1 MSRTKSGADILFDKM
16 RLEQQKNDQLA
27 AVHFLENTLGCSI
40 SIDNLH
46 TELKDGVLLCNLVNK
61 LRPNT
66 IKQVGAKDLP
76 FVKMDNIT
84 RFLQGARQLGL
95 NTAQLFE
102 TIDLFEAKDMTAVI
116 NTILTIEKI
125 HTKRKFS
132 EPIIKYKTSLCQ
144 DLSHTE
150 DLDAKTKEDID
161 RSNEGLSTECKEAP
175 DKEVENLDIQEN
187 PLTAANIVNS
197 PKELTNEHELDTN
210 ALDTPEAMAY
220 RHPLDEDSKEPQDG
234 SLASQLE
241 TKDQRDDRM
250 HKKYLAK
257 LKQGDRFAEAQ
268 SHYPDVRDI
277 FAYPPSTNLISKRS
291 SSLEIKVRRRQSL
304 SALDGDVYESG
315 VRPPRS
321 PLRPSSPSVRKTNSI
336 SSASIEHRRSRS
348 PRNTYKM
355 SLDSGYGTSIRRRPL
370 NPYYSPDEQI
380 SFHQVV
386 ETRKSLDNLRP
397 VKVHSNIRSSF
408 DEQHLTPSKSTPTA
422 AKESPSFIKDHRH
435 NRKLEEEKLQVIQA
449 LKDDGIKEK
458 LSLRSKSN
466 QILAQYQLGNCI
478 GRGQFG
484 SVYRALNLKNGEV
497 VAVKRIKID
506 DENILADIM
515 REVVMLKAVGH
526 PNVVKYH
533 GFIQKSG
540 YMNIVLE
547 YVENGSLL
555 STLKAFGAFPE
566 KLVASFGVKILSG
579 LEYLHANQVVHCDLK
594 AANILTTKTGDV
606 KLTDFGVSLNL
617 KIKESDTGRVAGT
630 PNWMAPEVIEL
641 RGASVK
647 SDIWSL
653 GCTLI
658 ELLTGKPPYAD
669 LIAMSALFRIVEDDY
684 PPLPSKI
691 SEEMREFLMCCFQKN
706 PEDRPTAAELRHH
719 AWLQANQT
727 YNMIKMHRPARMH
740 TRSLQLLHNIFN
752 LHDTSHG
759 EAESQKDD
767 DKHYTKCTS
776 TPARYKSVSDI
787 PYFEAYGGYAQTVDT
802 LNTADEYI
810 SHCFVKSDFSK
821 LKMSNFYQLVNIQW
835 ALSAKVYNHITSEV
849 RRNKDRRMS
858 EPPRAWTKSNTPT
871 NSIRSSDHKS
881 VSGNLRKLGRAFS
894 SSKGAYKPSDVE
906 GEVNEEYEL
915 AGKNGH
921 RSEDCILQ

>member
-1 MSRTKSGADILFDKM
+1 M

-27 AVHFLENTLGCSI
+27 AVQFLENTLDCSI

-46 TELKDGVLLCNLVNK
+46 AELKDGVLLCNLVNK
-61 LRPNT
+61 LRPDT

-76 FVKMDNIT
+76 FIKMDNIT
-84 RFLQGARQLGL
+84 RFLQGARKLGL

-102 TIDLFEAKDMTAVI
+102 TIDLFEAKDMTAVV
-116 NTILTIEKI
+116 NTILTIEKM
-125 HTKRKFS
+125 HTRRKLS

-144 DLSHTE
+144 DLMHT
-150 DLDAKTKEDID
+150 DDMDARAKEDIV

-187 PLTAANIVNS
+187 PLSEADIVSS
-197 PKELTNEHELDTN
+197 PTELTNEYELDSNT
-210 ALDTPEAMAY
+210 LDTPTTRDF
-220 RHPLDEDSKEPQDG
+220 RHPLDENAKESQDE
-234 SLASQLE
+234 SSASQFE
-241 TKDQRDDRM
+241 TKDQKDDRM
-250 HKKYLAK
+250 HKRYLAK

-277 FAYPPSTNLISKRS
+277 FAYPPSTHLISKRS
-291 SSLEIKVRRRQSL
+291 SSLEIKVRRRQSM

-321 PLRPSSPSVRKTNSI
+321 PLRPSSPSVKKNNSI
-336 SSASIEHRRSRS
+336 SSSSFEHRRSRS
-348 PRNTYKM
+348 PKNTHKM
-355 SLDSGYGTSIRRRPL
+355 SLDSGYGTSTRRRPL
-370 NPYYSPDEQI
+370 NPYNSPNEPMSI
-380 SFHQVV
+380 HHVI
-386 ETRKSLDNLRP
+386 ETRKSMDNLRT
-397 VKVHSNIRSSF
+397 VKVHGNIQSSF

-422 AKESPSFIKDHRH
+422 EKDNFSYIEDHRS
-435 NRKLEEEKLQVIQA
+435 NRKLEEERLQLIQA
-449 LKDDGIKEK
+449 LKDDSIKEK

-466 QILAQYQLGNCI
+466 QLVAQYQLGNCI

-497 VAVKRIKID
+497 VAVKRVKID

-515 REVVMLKAVGH
+515 REVVMLKAVAH

-566 KLVASFGVKILSG
+566 KLVASFGIKILSG

-669 LIAMSALFRIVEDDY
+669 LIAMSALFRIVEDEY

-691 SEEMREFLMCCFQKN
+691 SKEMRDFLLCCFQKN
-706 PEDRPTAAELRHH
+706 PADRPTASELRHH

-752 LHDTSHG
+752 LHENSHG
-759 EAESQKDD
+759 EADSQAVD
-767 DKHYTKCTS
+767 DKYHTKCPS
-776 TPARYKSVSDI
+776 SPARYKSASNI

-802 LNTADEYI
+802 LNTEDEYI

-821 LKMSNFYQLVNIQW
+821 LMECKVCGEVMNRQVLFCE
-835 ALSAKVYNHITSEV
+835 AKVYNHITSDV

-858 EPPRAWTKSNTPT
+858 EPPRAGNKPNTPT

-894 SSKGAYKPSDVE
+894 SSKGSYKPSELEDE
-906 GEVNEEYEL
+906 LNEEYEF
-915 AGKNGH
+915 AGRNGH
-921 RSEDCILQ
+921 RSDDCILQ